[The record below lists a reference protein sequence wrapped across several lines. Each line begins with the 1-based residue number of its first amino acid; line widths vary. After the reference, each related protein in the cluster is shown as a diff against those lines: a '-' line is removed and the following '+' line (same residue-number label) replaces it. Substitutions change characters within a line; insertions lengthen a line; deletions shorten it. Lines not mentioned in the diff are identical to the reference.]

1 MSMPGAFS
9 PHAPSSPKMAPTA
22 TASSAAAS
30 SASAGD
36 VKKPDAFLTPPLRLG
51 ESSDAY
57 SLHSANANANANAPG
72 RFYDDDPAELLP
84 GRGGDE
90 DDLPPLYTDDP
101 SADGVRDPLLQ
112 IQDLHSKQHG
122 LVPPHLVVP
131 DTGNEYHIDRRLDA
145 DPSFLQRHIEACAAI
160 PPRAFVRL
168 RGTHTET
175 VRRGDKTERQ
185 THVDFDVRLE
195 LTPFLYSDDCHAH
208 ELAHP
213 AHRRQLLPRSA
224 RHLLLSSRALEAG
237 RPGLAEWCHRYCA
250 SHAGLKTFQLRR
262 EVTGWNEDLVRSK
275 LETLVRATGYQ
286 GHVAVTFP
294 LQGETV
300 TVYNDAATNR
310 WRLLRWVRVLCVLT
324 LTILLTW
331 PWLFFRTAR
340 FEVAVV
346 EWPMSRRS
354 PRHRQGT
361 AAAAAAAG
369 RRDYVSLSEEQWYN
383 MWARAVRRAVLE
395 RRQGTLDQGDLVA
408 AEGAQ
413 GATFDGQTEAQAV
426 VGNAVGNFV
435 RAGVSA
441 MNAVN
446 VRFGWG
452 GDH

>member
-168 RGTHTET
+168 RGTHTEP

-195 LTPFLYSDDCHAH
+195 LTPFLYSDIATHTSW
-208 ELAHP
+208 
-213 AHRRQLLPRSA
+213 R
-224 RHLLLSSRALEAG
+224 
-237 RPGLAEWCHRYCA
+237 
-250 SHAGLKTFQLRR
+250 
-262 EVTGWNEDLVRSK
+262 
-275 LETLVRATGYQ
+275 TL
-286 GHVAVTFP
+286 
-294 LQGETV
+294 
-300 TVYNDAATNR
+300 
-310 WRLLRWVRVLCVLT
+310 
-324 LTILLTW
+324 
-331 PWLFFRTAR
+331 RTADN
-340 FEVAVV
+340 FAK
-346 EWPMSRRS
+346 
-354 PRHRQGT
+354 
-361 AAAAAAAG
+361 
-369 RRDYVSLSEEQWYN
+369 
-383 MWARAVRRAVLE
+383 VRRGT
-395 RRQGTLDQGDLVA
+395 GTLDQGDLVA

>member
-1 MSMPGAFS
+1 MSMPGSFS

-22 TASSAAAS
+22 AAS
-30 SASAGD
+30 SASTGD

-57 SLHSANANANANAPG
+57 SLHSTNANAPG
-72 RFYDDDPAELLP
+72 RFYDDDPAELP
-84 GRGGDE
+84 GSGGDD
-90 DDLPPLYTDDP
+90 DDLPPLYTDEP

-145 DPSFLQRHIEACAAI
+145 DPSFLQRHIEACAEI

-168 RGTHTET
+168 RGTHTEP

-195 LTPFLYSDDCHAH
+195 LTPFLYSDIATHTSWRTLRTADNFAKV
-208 ELAHP
+208 
-213 AHRRQLLPRSA
+213 RRGTVFATRAPGFGGA
-224 RHLLLSSRALEAG
+224 RAPGGVVTALEQAA
-237 RPGLAEWCHRYCA
+237 PA
-250 SHAGLKTFQLRR
+250 SPSGATATAPATPASKTFQLRR
-262 EVTGWNEDLVRSK
+262 EVTGWKRGPRPVQAR
-275 LETLVRATGYQ
+275 
-286 GHVAVTFP
+286 
-294 LQGETV
+294 
-300 TVYNDAATNR
+300 DAH
-310 WRLLRWVRVLCVLT
+310 
-324 LTILLTW
+324 
-331 PWLFFRTAR
+331 
-340 FEVAVV
+340 
-346 EWPMSRRS
+346 
-354 PRHRQGT
+354 PRHRLPGPRRRHLSP
-361 AAAAAAAG
+361 AG
-369 RRDYVSLSEEQWYN
+369 RDGHRLQRRRHEPLAPAALVGTTCG
-383 MWARAVRRAVLE
+383 ARAVRRAVLE

-413 GATFDGQTEAQAV
+413 DATFEGQTEAQAV